1 MPQKKANGKR
11 SSKIHVVPHRHPI
24 RIPADQRA
32 LGRYGY
38 RCVWSPTTGY
48 RAVPMGSNAPR

>member
-1 MPQKKANGKR
+1 MPQQKNKGKR

-32 LGRYGY
+32 LGRFGY
-38 RCVWSPTTGY
+38 RCIWTPSGY
-48 RAVPMGSNAPR
+48 KAIPMGSHARR